1 MNDLLFLLRPG
12 FPDPVAGQG
21 VFYCPAC
28 AEIRGVLAYH
38 PQLRD
43 ALDIREIDYPRP
55 RAAVA
60 ELLGD
65 PHPGCPV
72 LIFAEGREA
81 PPRMEAKT
89 APTGRRYLDD
99 PRAIGDYLAALYGIA
114 RPHP

>member
-1 MNDLLFLLRPG
+1 MNDLLFLLRPD
-12 FPDPVAGQG
+12 FPDPAAGDG

-38 PQLRD
+38 PQLS
-43 ALDIREIDYPRP
+43 AQLDILEIDYPPP

-60 ELLGD
+60 ALLGD
-65 PHPGCPV
+65 PHPGCPL
-72 LIFAEGREA
+72 LILADGRDT
-81 PPRMEAKT
+81 PDGVEAKT

-99 PRAIGDYLAALYGIA
+99 PRAIGNYLAALHGSA